1 LRAADAEEEVAEG
14 PVSLVAEA
22 EEHQDAAADPQ
33 TESVAQ
39 TVVEAAQ
46 TAAAAAVEWVAVA
59 EEQQGRRAQAALADC
74 PRRLHSFPR
83 QPRPEHRRPL
93 GLQSG

>member
-22 EEHQDAAADPQ
+22 EEHQDVADPQ

-46 TAAAAAVEWVAVA
+46 TAAAAVVEWVAAA

>member
-1 LRAADAEEEVAEG
+1 MRAADAEEEVAEG

-39 TVVEAAQ
+39 TVVEAG
-46 TAAAAAVEWVAVA
+46 ERS
-59 EEQQGRRAQAALADC
+59 QG
-74 PRRLHSFPR
+74 
-83 QPRPEHRRPL
+83 
-93 GLQSG
+93 

>member
-1 LRAADAEEEVAEG
+1 MS
-14 PVSLVAEA
+14 P
-22 EEHQDAAADPQ
+22 
-33 TESVAQ
+33 AQ
-39 TVVEAAQ
+39 T
-46 TAAAAAVEWVAVA
+46 AAVEWVAVA

-93 GLQSG
+93 QSKNDLCICSSLTLGCNQVDQLVAVLAHNHRPINGKVRRGSRDVRLT